1 MESWISFIVA
11 LFTTSIQ
18 WLASLEILGVSVIW
32 LIIAF
37 SLLGVMFR
45 VLIFKS

>member
-1 MESWISFIVA
+1 MDSWISFIVA

-18 WLASLEILGVSVIW
+18 WLATLQILGVSVIW
-32 LIIAF
+32 FIIAC

>member
-18 WLASLEILGVSVIW
+18 WLASLELLGVSVIW

-37 SLLGVMFR
+37 SLMGVMFR

>member
-1 MESWISFIVA
+1 MESWVSFIVA

-18 WLASLEILGVSVIW
+18 WLASLEFLGVSVIW

-37 SLLGVMFR
+37 ALMGVLFR